1 MSVRRAVTSPGGPW
15 RLGRGLIALPLV
27 LIAVITVIDIDIPET
42 IHLGP
47 FLVAAPA
54 ITASFAGP
62 GVTGAVGVLAVGA
75 QVLIGQLHGGLLTPN
90 HQAQIAALIVI
101 SIIVTLF
108 RHLRDRRERQLHQI
122 RSVSAAAQ
130 EVLLRPLPHRAG
142 PLRIASMYL
151 AAEAEA
157 QIGGDLYAAV
167 PAPGAIRLV
176 VGDVRGKGL
185 SAVGEATV
193 LVGAFRGSAYRN
205 LLLPGIVEHL
215 GNSVYWNA
223 THLDGADPDTAE
235 SFVTAVIVDVH
246 TDGPFIEMV
255 NCGHPPPLRLR
266 DGTVEPLEVAEPALP
281 LGLSAAEESDFRVER
296 FDFSPGDLLLF
307 HTDGVIEARDHTGT
321 FYPLLDRLTS
331 WNETDPTAL
340 IRRLRHDLLRYAGGT
355 LGDDA
360 AAIAIAADP
369 DSTT

>member
-1 MSVRRAVTSPGGPW
+1 MSVRRGLTSSGRPW

-27 LIAVITVIDIDIPET
+27 LIAVITVIDINTPTT

-54 ITASFAGP
+54 ITASFAGA

-75 QVLIGQLHGGLLTPN
+75 QVVIGELHGGLLTPN
-90 HQAQIAALIVI
+90 HQAQIAALVVI
-101 SIIVTLF
+101 SVLVTVF
-108 RHLRDRRERQLHQI
+108 RYLRDRRERQLHQV
-122 RSVSAAAQ
+122 RSVAAAAQ

-142 PLRIASMYL
+142 RLRIASTYL

-167 PAPGAIRLV
+167 PAPGATRLV
-176 VGDVRGKGL
+176 VGDVRGKGMA
-185 SAVGEATV
+185 AVGEAAV

-205 LLLPGIVEHL
+205 LSLPGVVAHL
-215 GNSVYWNA
+215 GNSVYWN
-223 THLDGADPDTAE
+223 TTQLDGAGPESAE
-235 SFVTAVIVDVH
+235 SFVTALVVDVRN
-246 TDGPFIEMV
+246 DGPFIEMV

-266 DGTVEPLEVAEPALP
+266 NGTVEILEVAEPALP
-281 LGLSAAEESDFRVER
+281 LGLTAPSESDYRVER
-296 FDFSPGDLLLF
+296 FGFSPGDLLLLY
-307 HTDGVIEARDHTGT
+307 TDGVIEARDRSGT
-321 FYPLLDRLTS
+321 FYPLIDRLTS

-340 IRRLRHDLLRYAGGT
+340 VRRLHHDLLRYAGGT

-360 AAIAIAADP
+360 AVIAIAAP
-369 DSTT
+369 PGAPA